1 MGICESK
8 GNKEQQNTNIVNSNH
23 HTGQA
28 LINNAQ
34 LVQKEIPSFR
44 CTYDIEDNNSSIQI
58 INNRGVNLINKE
70 IEEKIKILN
79 IGKKEKLCLE
89 KKFDK
94 KGRYCI
100 DFIIEGNLT
109 DMSFMF
115 NKCTRLKAVEFFT
128 LKTENVTR
136 MIGMFQECNVLEYL
150 DLSNYNTINVTDMGW
165 MFNECHKLREIKGI
179 NNFNTI
185 KVTNMRVMF
194 QECNELEYL
203 DLSNFNTINV
213 TDMGWMFNRCYKLR
227 EIKGINNFNTF
238 NIKKIN
244 SMFQECNEL
253 EYLDLSNFKTYSVT
267 DMGWMF
273 NNCSKLK
280 EIKGINYFNTTNVDN
295 MKCMFQGCQEIR
307 YLDLS
312 NFDTRNVT
320 NMECMFKKCY
330 KLKEIKGINNF
341 NTSKVSNM
349 KDIFDECNE
358 LVHLVILSKFN
369 ASNIINNNT
378 NIALKKL
385 NEENKKLKK
394 EIDNII
400 AINFMSVAHNI
411 NFPIACKITDNFKTL
426 EEKLYRDYP
435 ELKHK
440 NLYFTANGNIIN
452 RYETLEN
459 NRITNG
465 NAILIDENEFSN
477 YLQ

>member
-44 CTYDIEDNNSSIQI
+44 CIYDIEDNNSPIQI
-58 INNRGVNLINKE
+58 INNREVNLINKE
-70 IEEKIKILN
+70 IEVKIKILN
-79 IGKKEKLCLE
+79 NGKKEKLYLE

-100 DFIIEGNLT
+100 DFIVEGNLT

-115 NKCTRLKAVEFFT
+115 NKCSRLKAIEFISF
-128 LKTENVTR
+128 KTENVTR
-136 MIGMFQECNVLEYL
+136 MIGMFQECNELEYL
-150 DLSNYNTINVTDMGW
+150 NLSNFNTINVTDMGC

-179 NNFNTI
+179 NNFNTT
-185 KVTNMRVMF
+185 KVTKMRGMF
-194 QECNELEYL
+194 QECNVLEYL

-213 TDMGWMFNRCYKLR
+213 TDMGWMFNKCHKLR

-238 NIKKIN
+238 NIKKMN
-244 SMFQECNEL
+244 SMFRECNEL

-358 LVHLVILSKFN
+358 LIISLVILSKFN

-477 YLQ
+477 

>member
-1 MGICESK
+1 
-8 GNKEQQNTNIVNSNH
+8 
-23 HTGQA
+23 
-28 LINNAQ
+28 
-34 LVQKEIPSFR
+34 
-44 CTYDIEDNNSSIQI
+44 
-58 INNRGVNLINKE
+58 
-70 IEEKIKILN
+70 
-79 IGKKEKLCLE
+79 
-89 KKFDK
+89 
-94 KGRYCI
+94 
-100 DFIIEGNLT
+100 
-109 DMSFMF
+109 
-115 NKCTRLKAVEFFT
+115 
-128 LKTENVTR
+128 
-136 MIGMFQECNVLEYL
+136 MFQECNVLEYL
-150 DLSNYNTINVTDMGW
+150 DLSNFNTINVTDMGW

-179 NNFNTI
+179 NNFNT
-185 KVTNMRVMF
+185 
-194 QECNELEYL
+194 
-203 DLSNFNTINV
+203 
-213 TDMGWMFNRCYKLR
+213 
-227 EIKGINNFNTF
+227 F
-238 NIKKIN
+238 NIKKMN

-358 LVHLVILSKFN
+358 LVHLVILSRFN
-369 ASNIINNNT
+369 TSNTSNNNT

-435 ELKHK
+435 EFKHK
-440 NLYFTANGNIIN
+440 NLYFMAGGNIIN

-477 YLQ
+477 

>member
-28 LINNAQ
+28 LINNVQ

-58 INNRGVNLINKE
+58 INNREVNLINKE

-79 IGKKEKLCLE
+79 NGKKEKLYLE

-100 DFIIEGNLT
+100 DFIVEGNLT

-136 MIGMFQECNVLEYL
+136 MIGMFQECNELEYL
-150 DLSNYNTINVTDMGW
+150 DLSNFNTINVTDMGW

-179 NNFNTI
+179 NNFNTT
-185 KVTNMRVMF
+185 KVTNMTTMF
-194 QECNELEYL
+194 QECNVLEYL

-213 TDMGWMFNRCYKLR
+213 TDMGWMFNQCHKLR

-238 NIKKIN
+238 NTKKMN

-358 LVHLVILSKFN
+358 LIISLVILSKFN

-394 EIDNII
+394 EIDNTI

-477 YLQ
+477 